1 MACASTEP
9 THAHSVSCC
18 LSCCVLQVE
27 AFDTSV
33 NLYGQFAF
41 LLWRS
46 VYITKQVGIAG
57 AYVMTAVE

>member
-1 MACASTEP
+1 
-9 THAHSVSCC
+9 VF
-18 LSCCVLQVE
+18 VLQVE

-46 VYITKQVGIAG
+46 VYITKQVGAL
-57 AYVMTAVE
+57 ASATQPERQVMR